1 MDNDTLRAAL
11 VADLAAGRTGD
22 RSEFEILMWIRW
34 ADMFVFTLSEYR
46 TRGNHDAADA
56 MEQFGKAAL
65 ERVDGESM
73 EKARAL
79 LAEHTTAG
87 RPSLSQE
94 DARRLLRT
102 DPSGN
107 PYI

>member
-11 VADLAAGRTGD
+11 VADLAAGRHGE

-34 ADMFVFTLSEYR
+34 ADMFVFTLAEYQA
-46 TRGNHDAADA
+46 RGKNDAADA
-56 MEQFGKAAL
+56 LERFGQAAL
-65 ERVDGESM
+65 ERVDGESL
-73 EKARAL
+73 EKARTL

-107 PYI
+107 PYT